1 MVHRRRVGPKPCPI
15 GALTLPV
22 VADSLSMLVDRE
34 MAETAAV
41 LARSMAT
48 EDGVESACSAFYKHL
63 PLESMLCDVS
73 LFRGEHRLAQVLA
86 VD

>member
-1 MVHRRRVGPKPCPI
+1 MSCVMDSGTPWTPKLRSST
-15 GALTLPV
+15 GY
-22 VADSLSMLVDRE
+22 SLSMLVDRE
-34 MAETAAV
+34 MTETAAV